1 MGTERKCD
9 IDGGGV
15 TFGGT
20 YSFSVRRLRRCIK
33 SGQKTGSD
41 GVKQRLINREGKRTP
56 LVTPL
61 MSAVEW
67 GGGEVGATHVLLV
80 LVVAQSSFSGERC
93 AER

>member
-20 YSFSVRRLRRCIK
+20 YSFSVRSLRRCIK

-61 MSAVEW
+61 MSAMEM
-67 GGGEVGATHVLLV
+67 GGGEWVLLTFCWFW
-80 LVVAQSSFSGERC
+80 LRRAHFQGKG